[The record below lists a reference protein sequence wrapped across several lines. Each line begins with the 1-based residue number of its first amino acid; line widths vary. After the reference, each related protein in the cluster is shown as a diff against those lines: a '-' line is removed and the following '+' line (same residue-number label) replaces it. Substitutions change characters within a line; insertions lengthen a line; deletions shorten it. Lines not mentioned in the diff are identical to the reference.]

1 MTAAPHM
8 AEAMKPCPFC
18 GGEASTWTTSAA
30 SCDSADHVLGCE
42 DCGFFAPFAS
52 VFESREVPQSAIA
65 AWNRRAPDEK
75 DAEIARLR
83 EALAGIASMT
93 DPDDPNSYRSDDRE
107 GCLDTVHACARILS
121 ALSPT

>member
-18 GGEASTWTTSAA
+18 GGPARCDTAVSLGTTWAFCEGCAAST
-30 SCDSADHVLGCE
+30 ADGSK
-42 DCGFFAPFAS
+42 DY
-52 VFESREVPQSAIA
+52 AIA

-83 EALAGIASMT
+83 EALADLAKQSRRTWNLGAQCGSHWT
-93 DPDDPNSYRSDDRE
+93 HLGVAVSKAER
-107 GCLDTVHACARILS
+107 
-121 ALSPT
+121 ALTT